1 MELIQHQT
9 SCNRH
14 IPSSVSFIYRHRIA
28 SELMANSGM
37 WPKCVSTKGCE
48 PTDKWKHMTWWN
60 CRNSNLAKDL
70 RHDNQLVS
78 NGCVR
83 SLLGGVGGHQF
94 DCRAERSAEAAP
106 GLRLGAAVMSSEAS
120 SVPNIKLHFAINEI
134 RSDFSQTAEAR
145 NCFEYSYTTKSLV
158 CFLFWQQAPFLRL
171 VLTKKRNKSG
181 NYLLSIKAQNDKKDV
196 LFSSFS

>member
-1 MELIQHQT
+1 MQLIQHQT

-48 PTDKWKHMTWWN
+48 PPDKWKHMTWWN

-83 SLLGGVGGHQF
+83 LRWWWCWGGHQS

-106 GLRLGAAVMSSEAS
+106 GLHLGAAVMSSEAS
-120 SVPNIKLHFAINEI
+120 SVANIKRHFAVNEI
-134 RSDFSQTAEAR
+134 QSDSYKRQKPETALNTVTRPTRLFAFCFGNRHRFS
-145 NCFEYSYTTKSLV
+145 V
-158 CFLFWQQAPFLRL
+158 
-171 VLTKKRNKSG
+171 
-181 NYLLSIKAQNDKKDV
+181 
-196 LFSSFS
+196 